1 MASSAEAFVVASL
14 RDCAEQQAHKLVRT
28 KLRGREVPL
37 APPRAT
43 TRRRKRKRSAPA
55 AERAP
60 AAVAFKA
67 RLPPVDEAQASEQ
80 AAAWDAYAATAMANH
95 AAAAP
100 SAARAHALQRLDR
113 HVTHTRSEHTPIRT
127 HATAA
132 RSSDAQLA

>member
-14 RDCAEQQAHKLVRT
+14 RDCAEQQAHQLVRT

-43 TRRRKRKRSAPA
+43 TRRRKRKRAAPA
-55 AERAP
+55 ATRAP

-80 AAAWDAYAATAMANH
+80 AAAWGAYAATAMASH
-95 AAAAP
+95 AADP
-100 SAARAHALQRLDR
+100 SAARARAMQRLDR
-113 HVTHTRSEHTPIRT
+113 HVTRARSEHTPART